1 MLGFPK
7 KTEYNRV
14 IPKNKFYEK
23 AEVSPTL
30 KAAFIDDVEK
40 IIWTN
45 KLSPS
50 TLNIGAGSD
59 IEEIEVFH
67 ILLKNKNFNQKIL
80 DAIDKAIPYYI
91 LFVLE
96 YNGKQQV
103 WLGYKEKNTSSRG
116 NNKATIIKYFKSEWE
131 KDISLP
137 IKGNKLDSV
146 YENFLSELSSDLS
159 NSNPSIPLEEK
170 IQQIEEQDD
179 IAKKIK
185 QLTTKLHREKQF
197 NRQIEINKEIKA
209 LNKQLDELKKNNE
222 YPNKEL
228 TFELVHS
235 KQYSDIRCNPGAA
248 YTCLLKLKGYEQEE
262 IRNRYKEYFKDEWHR
277 HRGAENRKIRFG
289 IELYKFY
296 GQEIKQQISHIQN
309 DVEKFDYICNF
320 IKENKI
326 SQRELLNYSSSIIE
340 SFPNTADD
348 ALNKITHYMEVF
360 DISIDELAKYIQ
372 EKKNG

>member
-320 IKENKI
+320 IKENNI
-326 SQRELLNYSSSIIE
+326 TQNGLLNYSSSIIE

-372 EKKNG
+372 EKNNG

>member
-7 KTEYNRV
+7 ETEFNRV

-30 KAAFIDDVEK
+30 KASFIDDVEK

-50 TLNIGAGSD
+50 NLNIGAGSD

-103 WLGYKEKNTSSRG
+103 WLGYKEKNTSARG
-116 NNKATIIKYFKSEWE
+116 NNKATIVKYFKSEWE

-159 NSNPSIPLEEK
+159 DIDQSLPLEEK
-170 IQQIEEQDD
+170 IHQIEEQDN
-179 IAKKIK
+179 ITKKIE
-185 QLTTKLHREKQF
+185 QLTIKLNREKQF
-197 NRQIEINKEIKA
+197 NRQIEINKEIKT
-209 LNKQLDELKKNNE
+209 LNKQLDELKKNNVSDIQ
-222 YPNKEL
+222 EL
-228 TFELVHS
+228 TF
-235 KQYSDIRCNPGAA
+235 KTIQYYNDIKTNPAMA
-248 YTCLLKLKGYEQEE
+248 YACLLLIKGHS
-262 IRNRYKEYFKDEWHR
+262 YKEIVQIFRDNSKGNWNTL
-277 HRGAENRKIRFG
+277 RGSELRKIRSG
-289 IELYKFY
+289 VELYKFY
-296 GQEIKQQISHIQN
+296 GEEIQRQISCMKN
-309 DVEKFDYICNF
+309 DTEKFNYICNF
-320 IKENKI
+320 IKENNI
-326 SQRELLNYSSSIIE
+326 SQTKLLNFSSTKKEHIPSTE
-340 SFPNTADD
+340 KE

-372 EKKNG
+372 EKNNG

>member
-7 KTEYNRV
+7 ETEFNRV

-30 KAAFIDDVEK
+30 KASFIDDVEK

-50 TLNIGAGSD
+50 NLNIGAGSD

-116 NNKATIIKYFKSEWE
+116 NNKATIVKYFKSEWE

-159 NSNPSIPLEEK
+159 NIDPSLPLEEK
-170 IQQIEEQDD
+170 IQQIEEQDN
-179 IAKKIK
+179 ITKKIE
-185 QLTTKLHREKQF
+185 QLTIKLNREKQF
-197 NRQIEINKEIKA
+197 NRQIEINKEIKT
-209 LNKQLDELKKNNE
+209 LNKQLDELKKNDE

-235 KQYSDIRCNPGAA
+235 KRYSDIRCNPGAA
-248 YTCLLKLKGYEQEE
+248 YTCLLTLRGYTQKE
-262 IRNRYKEYFKDEWHR
+262 INRLFRENSTKDWDKC
-277 HRGAENRKIRFG
+277 RGSELRKVRFG

-296 GQEIKQQISHIQN
+296 GQEIKQQISHIQS
-309 DVEKFDYICNF
+309 DIEKFDYICNF
-320 IKENKI
+320 IKENNI
-326 SQRELLNYSSSIIE
+326 TQRKLLNYSSLITE
-340 SFPNTADD
+340 YFPNTADD

-372 EKKNG
+372 EKNNG

>member
-7 KTEYNRV
+7 ETEFNRV
-14 IPKNKFYEK
+14 VPKNKFYEK

-30 KAAFIDDVEK
+30 KASFIDDVEK

-50 TLNIGAGSD
+50 NLNIGLGSD

-103 WLGYKEKNTSSRG
+103 WLGYKEKNTSARG
-116 NNKATIIKYFKSEWE
+116 NNKATIVKYFKSEWE
-131 KDISLP
+131 KDIFLP

-146 YENFLSELSSDLS
+146 YENFLSELSSDL
-159 NSNPSIPLEEK
+159 NILPSEATLEER
-170 IQQIEEQDD
+170 IQRTEEIDVLTKQIEKLE
-179 IAKKIK
+179 
-185 QLTTKLHREKQF
+185 TKLYREKQF
-197 NRQIEINKEIKA
+197 NRQVEINKGIKA
-209 LNKQLDELKKNNE
+209 LNKQLDELKKTMNIQ
-222 YPNKEL
+222 KEL
-228 TFELVHS
+228 TFELVGQKH
-235 KQYSDIRCNPGAA
+235 YDDIRSNPYEA
-248 YTCLLKLKGYEQEE
+248 YTCLLTMRGYTKKEIIHVFREHFPKDWNKYKGSELRR
-262 IRNRYKEYFKDEWHR
+262 IR
-277 HRGAENRKIRFG
+277 AG

-309 DVEKFDYICNF
+309 DIEKFDYICNF
-320 IKENKI
+320 IKENNITQK
-326 SQRELLNYSSSIIE
+326 RLLNYSSSIIE
-340 SFPNTADD
+340 YFPNNTDE

-360 DISIDELAKYIQ
+360 DISIGELAQYVQ
-372 EKKNG
+372 EKNNG